1 VYDCYLSLHQWPE
14 LIAWNDACIKMQ
26 MAFLQDDNDD
36 LRTAMVTTIDINAIR
51 AMSCFENR
59 DFEGLKVSMRKMPN
73 SQATGEELGRSIS
86 CGWDMEAFDM
96 LATVETLKGV
106 SKRRSGLWSLNAVL
120 QLTQDLTQIHNVD
133 EHASWSEE
141 RAAIS
146 QVAALYQS
154 ENREVP
160 LLPGQKFAPVQHS
173 VRALNSILL
182 YSQPNLNNQSASAT
196 INSNWTALRLGAAR
210 LARQQNNSTL
220 ASKLLIQLF
229 QSTHTWTTGPP
240 TSQSSNTPLGSPL
253 RSFHSDASSIETYSL
268 ASLVTMI
275 ERYQNAHMVMIELE
289 TETGKLMHALSLNKA
304 NNINITIAIEFL
316 SRSILRHLIHES
328 QSNPQYNNQRSLI
341 NIEKC
346 SRNLLHIAKWSRT
359 AIESNHEATTNN
371 VMSLGKLF
379 ELRKQ
384 YLITGLGVD
393 IAGEPFVR
401 KNMPLDELLI
411 GELLDFSTLTC
422 PNLAKSWFRF
432 ADWAYLWGRQLLARS
447 LPLSSPDLGQQVRA
461 ILPSEV
467 SSDEVTEI
475 SRILSSIRILNDDDS
490 ELTASELYSLHS
502 YRTDLSRACSLLT
515 KHPMLIEQLLALH
528 PQYDLRRYFLLEQS
542 CRTYFTYLQL
552 SNTSTYEKKSNNND
566 DASNVLVTLRLL
578 RVLVRYPQQLRT
590 IFETHLLNMPT
601 VAWKRLIPQLFSRLN
616 HPDSFVR
623 DYVTNLLIR
632 IAKDFPQLILYSVVV
647 GITDDSK
654 MRRIKSRDD
663 NIYQRKSASTHESE
677 DEKSQ
682 DDIDEDDEEDDDEE
696 MEEEDDIEK
705 QENAVAMQN
714 SFRLIYNVLS
724 ETNSHVVGQVK
735 LFVHELR
742 RVTVLWDELWLG
754 TMAQLQE
761 EISRRVDVL
770 KEELQRLES
779 MTHLTKDEKEF
790 LIKEKQDVLFKSFI
804 TVLEATS
811 KQIDEAIEQLKQP
824 ITLSN
829 PHSCWLQLRQLYS
842 MLHRTGKRSG
852 TIHAMNQISPKLAEI
867 KHSVIPNP
875 GEDGQ
880 FHTIHSV
887 GQTVQVLPTKTR
899 PKKVM
904 FVGSNGHRYQ
914 YLLKGLEDLHL
925 DERIMQLLSIIN
937 VMFTKINR
945 NEPWSY
951 EARNYTVIP
960 LASRSGLIQWV
971 EGATPLFTLYKR
983 WQQRQATALTWK
995 VQNDNQEI
1003 ALATGKQPVE
1013 DRREVPMPILRQC
1026 IEELTRETPADLL
1039 SRELWCSCPSVG
1051 LWYKNVQNYSRSLAV
1066 TSMIGYMIGLGN
1078 RHLDNVLVDLK
1089 SGQIIHIDYNICFE
1103 KGKKLR
1109 VPEKVPYRLT
1119 QNLQNALGI
1128 AGLEGVFSLSS
1139 ENVLKILC
1147 NGK

>member
-1 VYDCYLSLHQWPE
+1 MYATTWLERLFQSCQRKSNNESSKDEHLSEDQHRLLSYEQLPNFGNDALNLKSPLGKPQETFLALEETLRFFAWPIDNNAKKVEASSSEQTNRSSTPSSSTINPPVISSSSSSGETVKFFFITNKSTCCEWLNRIRIPIILTALRSGQYESAARNYNQYLMHACSLGQAEASEFEFVIISFVQSLIKLHNSMAIHGIYVWLKNIHQLDWSWIQACEHEAAGNLEQAAYEYKLLLNEHFKSLSMVNEKKEDKISSGLVKFLTQKVYDCYLSLHQWPE

-26 MAFLQDDNDD
+26 MAFLKDDNDD

-393 IAGEPFVR
+393 IAGE
-401 KNMPLDELLI
+401 
-411 GELLDFSTLTC
+411 
-422 PNLAKSWFRF
+422 
-432 ADWAYLWGRQLLARS
+432 
-447 LPLSSPDLGQQVRA
+447 
-461 ILPSEV
+461 
-467 SSDEVTEI
+467 
-475 SRILSSIRILNDDDS
+475 
-490 ELTASELYSLHS
+490 
-502 YRTDLSRACSLLT
+502 
-515 KHPMLIEQLLALH
+515 
-528 PQYDLRRYFLLEQS
+528 
-542 CRTYFTYLQL
+542 
-552 SNTSTYEKKSNNND
+552 
-566 DASNVLVTLRLL
+566 
-578 RVLVRYPQQLRT
+578 
-590 IFETHLLNMPT
+590 
-601 VAWKRLIPQLFSRLN
+601 
-616 HPDSFVR
+616 
-623 DYVTNLLIR
+623 
-632 IAKDFPQLILYSVVV
+632 
-647 GITDDSK
+647 
-654 MRRIKSRDD
+654 
-663 NIYQRKSASTHESE
+663 
-677 DEKSQ
+677 
-682 DDIDEDDEEDDDEE
+682 
-696 MEEEDDIEK
+696 
-705 QENAVAMQN
+705 
-714 SFRLIYNVLS
+714 
-724 ETNSHVVGQVK
+724 
-735 LFVHELR
+735 
-742 RVTVLWDELWLG
+742 
-754 TMAQLQE
+754 
-761 EISRRVDVL
+761 
-770 KEELQRLES
+770 
-779 MTHLTKDEKEF
+779 
-790 LIKEKQDVLFKSFI
+790 
-804 TVLEATS
+804 
-811 KQIDEAIEQLKQP
+811 
-824 ITLSN
+824 
-829 PHSCWLQLRQLYS
+829 
-842 MLHRTGKRSG
+842 
-852 TIHAMNQISPKLAEI
+852 
-867 KHSVIPNP
+867 
-875 GEDGQ
+875 
-880 FHTIHSV
+880 
-887 GQTVQVLPTKTR
+887 
-899 PKKVM
+899 
-904 FVGSNGHRYQ
+904 
-914 YLLKGLEDLHL
+914 
-925 DERIMQLLSIIN
+925 
-937 VMFTKINR
+937 
-945 NEPWSY
+945 
-951 EARNYTVIP
+951 
-960 LASRSGLIQWV
+960 
-971 EGATPLFTLYKR
+971 
-983 WQQRQATALTWK
+983 
-995 VQNDNQEI
+995 
-1003 ALATGKQPVE
+1003 
-1013 DRREVPMPILRQC
+1013 
-1026 IEELTRETPADLL
+1026 
-1039 SRELWCSCPSVG
+1039 
-1051 LWYKNVQNYSRSLAV
+1051 
-1066 TSMIGYMIGLGN
+1066 
-1078 RHLDNVLVDLK
+1078 
-1089 SGQIIHIDYNICFE
+1089 
-1103 KGKKLR
+1103 
-1109 VPEKVPYRLT
+1109 
-1119 QNLQNALGI
+1119 
-1128 AGLEGVFSLSS
+1128 
-1139 ENVLKILC
+1139 
-1147 NGK
+1147 

>member
-1 VYDCYLSLHQWPE
+1 MYATTWLERLFQSCQRKSNNKSSKDEHLSEDQHRLLSYEQLPNFGNDALKHYDFLLGQLITMRKKVEASSSEQTNRSSIPSSSTINPPVISSSSSSGEVNVSADKVDWWCDLHRCGLLLQLIEALEKCMYNAYEGAALSLPQLPKTVKFFFITNKSTCCEWLNRIRIPIILTALRSGQYESAARNYNQYLMHACSLGQAEASEFEFVIISFVQSLIKLHNSMTIHGIYVWLKNIHQLDWSWIQACEHEAAGNLEQAAYEYKLLLNEHFKSLSMVNEKKEDKISSGLVKFLNQKVYDCYLSLHQWPE

-59 DFEGLKVSMRKMPN
+59 DCEGLKVSMRKMPN

-120 QLTQDLTQIHNVD
+120 QLTQDLTRIHNVD

-182 YSQPNLNNQSASAT
+182 YSQPNLNNQIGASAT

-210 LARQQNNSTL
+210 LARQQNNFTL
-220 ASKLLIQLF
+220 ASKLLIQQF

-240 TSQSSNTPLGSPL
+240 TSQSSNTSLGSPL

-328 QSNPQYNNQRSLI
+328 QSNPQYNNQRLLI

-401 KNMPLDELLI
+401 KNMLLDELLI

-447 LPLSSPDLGQQVRA
+447 LPLSSPDLGQQVRV

-490 ELTASELYSLHS
+490 ELTASELSSLHS

-542 CRTYFTYLQL
+542 CRAYFTYLQL

-647 GITDDSK
+647 DITDDSK

-682 DDIDEDDEEDDDEE
+682 DDIDEEDEEDDDEE

-790 LIKEKQDVLFKSFI
+790 LIKEKQDVLFKSVSF
-804 TVLEATS
+804 
-811 KQIDEAIEQLKQP
+811 
-824 ITLSN
+824 
-829 PHSCWLQLRQLYS
+829 YS
-842 MLHRTGKRSG
+842 
-852 TIHAMNQISPKLAEI
+852 
-867 KHSVIPNP
+867 
-875 GEDGQ
+875 
-880 FHTIHSV
+880 
-887 GQTVQVLPTKTR
+887 
-899 PKKVM
+899 
-904 FVGSNGHRYQ
+904 
-914 YLLKGLEDLHL
+914 
-925 DERIMQLLSIIN
+925 
-937 VMFTKINR
+937 
-945 NEPWSY
+945 
-951 EARNYTVIP
+951 
-960 LASRSGLIQWV
+960 
-971 EGATPLFTLYKR
+971 
-983 WQQRQATALTWK
+983 
-995 VQNDNQEI
+995 
-1003 ALATGKQPVE
+1003 
-1013 DRREVPMPILRQC
+1013 
-1026 IEELTRETPADLL
+1026 
-1039 SRELWCSCPSVG
+1039 
-1051 LWYKNVQNYSRSLAV
+1051 
-1066 TSMIGYMIGLGN
+1066 
-1078 RHLDNVLVDLK
+1078 
-1089 SGQIIHIDYNICFE
+1089 
-1103 KGKKLR
+1103 
-1109 VPEKVPYRLT
+1109 
-1119 QNLQNALGI
+1119 
-1128 AGLEGVFSLSS
+1128 
-1139 ENVLKILC
+1139 
-1147 NGK
+1147 

>member
-1 VYDCYLSLHQWPE
+1 MYATTWLERLFQSCQRKSNNKSSKDEHLSEDQHRLLSYEQLPNFGNDALKHYDFLLGQLITMRKKVEASSSEQTNRSSIPSSSTINPPVISSSSSSGEVNVSADKTVKFFFITNKSTCCEWLNRIRIPIILTALRSGQYESAARNYNQYLMHACSLGQAEASEFEFVIISFVQSLIKLHNSMTIHGIYVWLKNIHQLDWSWIQACEHEAAGNLEQAAYEYKLLLNEHFKSLSMVNEKKEDKISSGLVKFLNQKVYDCYLSLHQWPE

-59 DFEGLKVSMRKMPN
+59 DCEGLKVSMRKMPN

-120 QLTQDLTQIHNVD
+120 QLTQDLTRIHNVD

-182 YSQPNLNNQSASAT
+182 YSQPNLNNQIGASAT

-210 LARQQNNSTL
+210 LARQQNNFTL
-220 ASKLLIQLF
+220 ASKLLIQQF

-240 TSQSSNTPLGSPL
+240 TSQSSNTSLGSPL

-328 QSNPQYNNQRSLI
+328 QSNPQYNNQRLLI

-401 KNMPLDELLI
+401 KNMLLDELLI

-447 LPLSSPDLGQQVRA
+447 LPLSSPDLGQQVRV

-490 ELTASELYSLHS
+490 ELTASELSSLHS

-542 CRTYFTYLQL
+542 CRAYFTYLQL

-647 GITDDSK
+647 DITDDSK

-682 DDIDEDDEEDDDEE
+682 DDIDEEDEEDDDEE

-804 TVLEATS
+804 TILEAVS
-811 KQIDEAIEQLKQP
+811 
-824 ITLSN
+824 
-829 PHSCWLQLRQLYS
+829 
-842 MLHRTGKRSG
+842 
-852 TIHAMNQISPKLAEI
+852 
-867 KHSVIPNP
+867 
-875 GEDGQ
+875 
-880 FHTIHSV
+880 
-887 GQTVQVLPTKTR
+887 
-899 PKKVM
+899 
-904 FVGSNGHRYQ
+904 
-914 YLLKGLEDLHL
+914 HL
-925 DERIMQLLSIIN
+925 FR
-937 VMFTKINR
+937 
-945 NEPWSY
+945 
-951 EARNYTVIP
+951 
-960 LASRSGLIQWV
+960 
-971 EGATPLFTLYKR
+971 
-983 WQQRQATALTWK
+983 
-995 VQNDNQEI
+995 
-1003 ALATGKQPVE
+1003 
-1013 DRREVPMPILRQC
+1013 
-1026 IEELTRETPADLL
+1026 
-1039 SRELWCSCPSVG
+1039 
-1051 LWYKNVQNYSRSLAV
+1051 
-1066 TSMIGYMIGLGN
+1066 
-1078 RHLDNVLVDLK
+1078 
-1089 SGQIIHIDYNICFE
+1089 
-1103 KGKKLR
+1103 
-1109 VPEKVPYRLT
+1109 
-1119 QNLQNALGI
+1119 
-1128 AGLEGVFSLSS
+1128 
-1139 ENVLKILC
+1139 
-1147 NGK
+1147 